1 MPIRGATEAD
11 LPGILAIYNDVI
23 ATSDAVYTETPTT
36 LDERRTWLAARRA
49 ANYPVLVAVSDG
61 TPGEDPVL
69 GFASFGDF
77 RPWPSYALSVEH
89 SVHVR
94 RDARG
99 RGVGA
104 ALVRHL
110 SDDARA
116 LGKHV
121 MIGGIDA
128 ENAASI
134 ALHARL
140 GFTEAGRLR
149 EVARKFGRWL
159 DLVFMQ
165 RML

>member
-1 MPIRGATEAD
+1 MPIRDATESD
-11 LPGILAIYNDVI
+11 LPGILAIYNHVI
-23 ATSDAVYTETPTT
+23 ATSDAVYTETPAT
-36 LDERRTWLAARRA
+36 LDDRQAWFAARRA
-49 ANYPVLVAVSDG
+49 SNYPVLVAVEDRM
-61 TPGEDPVL
+61 PGEDPML

-77 RPWPSYALSVEH
+77 RPWPGYALSVEH
-89 SVHVR
+89 SVHVHH
-94 RDARG
+94 DARG
-99 RGVGA
+99 RGIGS
-104 ALVRHL
+104 ALVRRL
-110 SDDARA
+110 IDDARG

-159 DLVFMQ
+159 DLLFMQ